1 MKVARFAAL
10 AAALLC
16 AGCLASTT
24 RPAAVPPAA
33 SAPAAASAPTA
44 VPSAAV
50 PAAKAAPISS
60 GMRWFGYAAE
70 RRAIYL
76 ETYRTAAAAVER
88 AAAGRAAG
96 SWGVVLDIDET
107 ILDNSPWE
115 REHERTGAPVEP
127 SFGDWCRR
135 AEARPLPGAKEFL
148 ARVRALGGR
157 IDLVSNRDDEVCEA
171 TRRNLDA
178 VGLPYDQILCRVGT
192 SDKNPRF
199 AAVREGRAPSTLP
212 AHEVVAYVGDNIQDF
227 PGLEQAAAAAA
238 GEDAYAPFG
247 TAWFALPNPMYGSWE
262 KTAPK

>member
-1 MKVARFAAL
+1 MKVARLAVF

-24 RPAAVPPAA
+24 RPVASVPSASAAAPAPAA
-33 SAPAAASAPTA
+33 SPAAAPE
-44 VPSAAV
+44 V
-50 PAAKAAPISS
+50 KAAPISS

-76 ETYRTAAAAVER
+76 ETYRAAAAAVER

-135 AEARPLPGAKEFL
+135 AEARPLPGAPQFL

-157 IDLVSNRDDEVCEA
+157 IDLVSNRDEEVCDA

-178 VGLPYDQILCRVGT
+178 VGLPYDQVLCRVGGG
-192 SDKNPRF
+192 DKNPRF

-212 AHEVVAYVGDNIQDF
+212 AHEIVAYVGDNIQDF
-227 PGLEQAAAAAA
+227 PDLEQAAAAAA
-238 GEDAYAPFG
+238 GDELYAPFG
-247 TAWFALPNPMYGSWE
+247 TVWFALPNPMYGSWE